1 METCTS
7 QILIYG
13 VTYRTTHLMNRCRTS
28 LELFFAIWFV
38 MGNVWV
44 FDSRFS
50 SFPGAPKLHVLCIS
64 LLAWNAISYSFPFLL
79 FVLLCCCVPLMSSLL
94 GYNMN
99 MGSIDK
105 AASDDQ
111 ISQLPSWR
119 YKEVNTKVELGND
132 CDSGCLANE
141 DPVSHSYTYKTKS
154 GLALQIVCVLLGV
167 SSHMRILVS
176 PL

>member
-1 METCTS
+1 MP
-7 QILIYG
+7 QLLPFGHYG
-13 VTYRTTHLMNRCRTS
+13 SEMSFVIVNNRVITNVFCPSCRTTHLMTKCRTS

-44 FDSRFS
+44 FDSRFN
-50 SFPGAPKLHVLCIS
+50 SFPGAPKLHVLCIV

-79 FVLLCCCVPLMSSLL
+79 FVLLCCCVPLISSML

-119 YKEVNTKVELGND
+119 YKEVNTTVDFRSDGNSD
-132 CDSGCLANE
+132 LVNE
-141 DPVSHSYTYKTKS
+141 DPVSHN
-154 GLALQIVCVLLGV
+154 LNF
-167 SSHMRILVS
+167 
-176 PL
+176 